1 MKRQLFRCVPLA
13 VLAVLVVLAGGVTL
27 RGDDKDPFEAY
38 EKAARPGPEHKVL
51 EALVGSWEFT
61 GKFWMD
67 PSKPP
72 MENKGTSE
80 SKWILDGR
88 FVEEEVKS
96 ELFGKPFVGRG
107 LTGFDKAQ
115 GKYTGTWI
123 DSMST
128 GISTSVGTADKDGKV
143 LSFTREDYDGLT
155 KKKNVSKDVL
165 TIKSND
171 EHVMESY
178 KVEDGK
184 EFKMM
189 EISYKRKKK

>member
-1 MKRQLFRCVPLA
+1 MKRQLFRYVPLA
-13 VLAVLVVLAGGVTL
+13 VLLVLAGGSL
-27 RGDDKDPFEAY
+27 RGDDKDPLEAY
-38 EKAARPGPEHKVL
+38 EKAAKPGPEHKLL
-51 EALVGSWEFT
+51 EPLVGSWEFT

-72 MENKGTSE
+72 VESKGTSE

-88 FVEEEVKS
+88 FVEEEVKA
-96 ELFGKPFVGRG
+96 EMFGKAFVGRG

-128 GISTSVGTADKDGKV
+128 GISTTAGTADKDGKV
-143 LSFTREDYDGLT
+143 LTFTREDYDGLS

-184 EFKMM
+184 ETKMM
-189 EISYKRKKK
+189 EIVYKRKKK